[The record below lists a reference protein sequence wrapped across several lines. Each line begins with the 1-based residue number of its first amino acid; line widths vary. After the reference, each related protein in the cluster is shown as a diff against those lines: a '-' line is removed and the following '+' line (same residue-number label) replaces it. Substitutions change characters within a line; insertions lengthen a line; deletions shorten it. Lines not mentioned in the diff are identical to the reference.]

1 MKRPEIRKRK
11 KIVFSSLIENP
22 TEEDFNAFNGRII
35 GFRKGKTLNDI
46 YQESIKATNRR
57 KFGWTNKRG

>member
-22 TEEDFNAFNGRII
+22 TEEDLEKINGLII